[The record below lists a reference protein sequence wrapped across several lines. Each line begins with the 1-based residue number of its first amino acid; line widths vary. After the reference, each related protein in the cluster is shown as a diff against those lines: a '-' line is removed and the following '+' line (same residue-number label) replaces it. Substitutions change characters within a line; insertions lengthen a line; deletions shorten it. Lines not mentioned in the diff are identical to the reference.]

1 FDALVPARLPSHRLF
16 PLVERRIPDPRLG
29 TAAVQQPGD
38 GQPELAS
45 IFDLL
50 VELGDGGVV
59 TDDLL
64 AAPAT
69 SQTVDRPDHD
79 GVDEGLHPLA
89 FEALRRHQR
98 RDRAE
103 TARDVPHPRLPV
115 LLLGMQLE
123 VALIDPAVDAGRHL
137 AFLTGSQGLEEELF
151 ELAG

>member
-1 FDALVPARLPSHRLF
+1 PPWRPAEGPRSSSRFERRQLAVCQHRDLDDAEALEGSQIGLDALVPARLPPHRLF

-79 GVDEGLHPLA
+79 GVDEGL
-89 FEALRRHQR
+89 
-98 RDRAE
+98 
-103 TARDVPHPRLPV
+103 
-115 LLLGMQLE
+115 
-123 VALIDPAVDAGRHL
+123 
-137 AFLTGSQGLEEELF
+137 
-151 ELAG
+151 